1 LGLLI
6 PLVAKLIQL
15 LNFLFKS
22 EINMLNINT
31 NVNASFAQSALTVNS
46 RLQTTAMQQLSTG
59 KQINSAKDN
68 AAGLAISETMTS
80 QIRGLNMAVR
90 NANDGISYLQTAEG
104 AMIEQTNMLQRMR
117 ELAVQAA
124 SDTVD
129 TNSKGYLNTEFSSLR
144 SEIDRIGGNTQWNG
158 KAILKGANGTVVGA
172 AGSGATATV
181 TFHVGAGTGASG
193 ATFAVIIGDMST
205 TGAGSALTAISG
217 DAISVASAASAN
229 AAITALDTALGQIA
243 TQRSNIGATMNR
255 LTYAADNLTNIAQ
268 NTTDSRSRIL
278 DTDYATAT
286 TQLSKTQIISQAAT
300 AMLAQANQQQQSVL
314 ALLK

>member
-1 LGLLI
+1 
-6 PLVAKLIQL
+6 
-15 LNFLFKS
+15 
-22 EINMLNINT
+22 MLNINT

-129 TNSKGYLNTEFSSLR
+129 SGSKGYLDTEFSSLR

-193 ATFAVIIGDMST
+193 ATFAVVIGDMST
-205 TGAGSALTAISG
+205 TGSGSALTAISG
-217 DAISVASAASAN
+217 NAISVSTAASAN

-243 TQRSNIGATMNR
+243 AQRSSIGATMNR